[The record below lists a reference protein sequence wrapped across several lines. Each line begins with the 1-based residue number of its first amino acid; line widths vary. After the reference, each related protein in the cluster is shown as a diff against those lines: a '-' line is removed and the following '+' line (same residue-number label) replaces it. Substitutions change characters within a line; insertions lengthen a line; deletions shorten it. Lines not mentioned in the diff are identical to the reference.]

1 MDNRKKA
8 LRKEFLSLRNQITP
22 EKVTVGMLKKYPE
35 FINAQTVFCYISAHG
50 EVDTYSLIEELLKEK
65 NVVVPYCIDTDG
77 NMIASPIKSTA
88 DLKEGKFRIPEP
100 ISPVEFPKNEIDFV
114 IVPGVAFDKNGYRLG
129 YGKGYYD
136 RFLKDI
142 SPYKLG
148 VCQKEFFAENLPHDK
163 HDIKM
168 NNILI
173 VEKSL

>member
-35 FINAQTVFCYISAHG
+35 YISAQTVFCYISAHG
-50 EVDTYSLIEELLKEK
+50 EVDTYSLIEELLKTK
-65 NVVVPYCIDTDG
+65 TVVVPYCLDTDG
-77 NMIASPIKSTA
+77 NMIASSIKSLG
-88 DLKEGKFRIPEP
+88 DLKEGKFGIPEP
-100 ISPVEFPKNEIDFV
+100 VSPMEFPKSEIDFV
-114 IVPGVAFDKNGYRLG
+114 IVPGVSFDQNGYRLG

-136 RFLKDI
+136 RFLKAI

-148 VCQKEFFAENLPHDK
+148 VCQKEFFVEDLPHDI

-168 NNILI
+168 DSVLI
-173 VEKSL
+173 VENSL